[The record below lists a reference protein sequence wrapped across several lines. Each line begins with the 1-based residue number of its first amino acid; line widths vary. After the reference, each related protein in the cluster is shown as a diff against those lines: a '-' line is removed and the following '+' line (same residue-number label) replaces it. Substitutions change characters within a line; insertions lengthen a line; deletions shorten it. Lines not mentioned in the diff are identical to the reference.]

1 MTDLNTQIIA
11 YLTVNN
17 ISYTTGDYKTGY
29 SEGQANQILY
39 WDTAKLG
46 SEPTQAQLDSAL
58 PVYEGQQIAVQN
70 KAEATALLQ
79 QTDWTCTVDI
89 ADIQYSN
96 PYLTN
101 QADFLTYRSLVRSI
115 AVNPPTTPA
124 TFPTQPQA
132 IWSN

>member
-1 MTDLNTQIIA
+1 MADLNTQIIA

-17 ISYTTGDYKTGY
+17 ISYVVGDYKTGQP
-29 SEGQANQILY
+29 EGQANQILA
-39 WDTAKLG
+39 WNTAKLG
-46 SEPTQAQLDSAL
+46 AEPTQVQLDEATTI
-58 PVYEGQQIAVQN
+58 YEGEQIAAQN
-70 KAEATALLQ
+70 KAEATVLLQ

-96 PYLTN
+96 PYLMN
-101 QADFLTYRSLVRSI
+101 QADFLTYRSLVRNI

-132 IWSN
+132 EWSS